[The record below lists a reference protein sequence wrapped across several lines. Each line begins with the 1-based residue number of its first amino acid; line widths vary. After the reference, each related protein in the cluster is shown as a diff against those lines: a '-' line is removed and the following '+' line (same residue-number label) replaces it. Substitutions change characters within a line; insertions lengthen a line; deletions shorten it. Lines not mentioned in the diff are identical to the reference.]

1 MNVFISYAQQDE
13 KLARKIGDSL
23 KQAGLNVLDYRREI
37 LPGDLW
43 SDKASQALRDS
54 DAMVVL
60 LTPDSTRSQQVR
72 SEIDY
77 ALGRKDFKNRL
88 VPVIVDTSEKISKKE
103 VPWILRE
110 LAQTIKL
117 PEHGSQQEGIRQIAQ
132 TLLEA
137 I

>member
-1 MNVFISYAQQDE
+1 MKVFISYAQQDE

-23 KQAGLNVLDYRREI
+23 KQAGLNVWDYRREI

-43 SDKASQALRDS
+43 SDKASEALRDS

-60 LTPDSTRSQQVR
+60 LTPESTRSQQVR

-77 ALGRKDFKNRL
+77 ALSRDAFKNRL
-88 VPVIVDTSEKISKKE
+88 IPVIVGSSEKILKRD
-103 VPWILRE
+103 VPWILWE
-110 LAQTIKL
+110 LQMVRL
-117 PEHGSQQEGIRQIAQ
+117 PEHGSQQEGIKQIAR

-137 I
+137 A